1 MKEHIKPRSWEERE
15 RERQRADLFS
25 VHNRSRVQIDVDSI
39 PVLTNF
45 KTIYLHIQINVRQF
59 IDLWTALL
67 GKWGGG
73 VSSRDY
79 ETFGLA

>member
-1 MKEHIKPRSWEERE
+1 MKEHIKPSSWEERE
-15 RERQRADLFS
+15 REREKERQRADLFS

-59 IDLWTALL
+59 IDLRTALL
-67 GKWGGG
+67 GKGEG
-73 VSSRDY
+73 SQ
-79 ETFGLA
+79 